1 MSTTHAQTD
10 EAPTDAANSF
20 SARAA
25 LLLATLAL
33 TSAGTVWA
41 SGGPTPVS
49 AAEQTRVI
57 GQSSYRCK
65 GGIRVRVTQMPS
77 TARVDFAGR
86 SQVLNLMPE
95 GSAMAYRNG
104 TFGWSSQGKV
114 SSLRNMQ
121 SGALTL
127 TDCVAVG
134 E

>member
-1 MSTTHAQTD
+1 MTI
-10 EAPTDAANSF
+10 
-20 SARAA
+20 ARPSNASGAA
-25 LLLATLAL
+25 LLLATLL
-33 TSAGTVWA
+33 SVTGTAWA
-41 SGGPTPVS
+41 SGGSTPVT
-49 AAEQTRVI
+49 AAEQNRVI

-65 GGIRVRVTQMPS
+65 GGIRVQVTQMPS

-104 TFGWSSQGKV
+104 TFGWSSQGKA
-114 SSLRNMQ
+114 SSLKNLR
-121 SGALTL
+121 SGALIL

>member
-1 MSTTHAQTD
+1 MTI
-10 EAPTDAANSF
+10 
-20 SARAA
+20 ARPSNTSGTA
-25 LLLATLAL
+25 LLLATLL
-33 TSAGTVWA
+33 SVTGTAWA
-41 SGGPTPVS
+41 SGGSTPVT
-49 AAEQTRVI
+49 AAEQNRVI

-65 GGIRVRVTQMPS
+65 GGIRVQVTQMPS

-114 SSLRNMQ
+114 SSLKNLR

>member
-1 MSTTHAQTD
+1 MHMSIAQPSHA
-10 EAPTDAANSF
+10 SG
-20 SARAA
+20 AA
-25 LLLATLAL
+25 LLLATLL
-33 TSAGTVWA
+33 LSVTGTVWA
-41 SGGPTPVS
+41 SGGPAPVS

-65 GGIRVRVTQMPS
+65 GGIRVQVTQMPS

-104 TFGWSSQGKV
+104 TFGWSSRGKV

-134 E
+134 D

>member
-1 MSTTHAQTD
+1 MTI
-10 EAPTDAANSF
+10 
-20 SARAA
+20 ARPSNTSGTA
-25 LLLATLAL
+25 LLLATLL
-33 TSAGTVWA
+33 SVTGTAWA
-41 SGGPTPVS
+41 SGGFTPVT
-49 AAEQTRVI
+49 AAEQNRVI
-57 GQSSYRCK
+57 RQSSYRCK
-65 GGIRVRVTQMPS
+65 GGIRVQVTQVPS
-77 TARVDFAGR
+77 TARVDFVGR

-114 SSLRNMQ
+114 SSLKNLR

>member
-1 MSTTHAQTD
+1 MTI
-10 EAPTDAANSF
+10 
-20 SARAA
+20 ARPSNASGAA
-25 LLLATLAL
+25 LLLATLL
-33 TSAGTVWA
+33 SATGTAWA
-41 SGGPTPVS
+41 SGGSTPVT
-49 AAEQTRVI
+49 AAEQNRVI

-65 GGIRVRVTQMPS
+65 GGIRVQVTQMPS

-104 TFGWSSQGKV
+104 TFGWSSQGKA
-114 SSLRNMQ
+114 SSLKNLR
-121 SGALTL
+121 SGALIL